1 MRVMALTCRS
11 APSARTSVPLDGIAI
26 PLDGCIAV
34 AVRPLNISILAE
46 VAA

>member
-11 APSARTSVPLDGIAI
+11 APSARTSV